1 MEAIHLAQTSEE
13 GRKVMEQGITQAI
26 LLRLNR
32 YALENGLITEEI
44 YRKMEVSI
52 RVDYDKTVKQL
63 EQA

>member
-1 MEAIHLAQTSEE
+1 MEAIRLAQTSEE

>member
-1 MEAIHLAQTSEE
+1 MEAICLAQTSEE
-13 GRKVMEQGITQAI
+13 GREVMERGITQAI

>member
-1 MEAIHLAQTSEE
+1 MEALHLAQTSEE

>member
-1 MEAIHLAQTSEE
+1 MEAIHLAQTLEE

>member
-1 MEAIHLAQTSEE
+1 MAQTSEE

>member
-1 MEAIHLAQTSEE
+1 MAQTSDE

>member
-1 MEAIHLAQTSEE
+1 MEAIRLAQTSDE